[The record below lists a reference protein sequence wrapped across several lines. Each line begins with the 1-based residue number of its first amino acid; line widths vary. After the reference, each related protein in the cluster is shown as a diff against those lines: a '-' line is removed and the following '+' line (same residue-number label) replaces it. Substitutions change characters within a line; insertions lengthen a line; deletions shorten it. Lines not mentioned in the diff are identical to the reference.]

1 MNLEKLNE
9 ERLNK
14 LETQLIKNS
23 CMDLILFNI
32 INSINELPKSGL
44 DNDHLRDLNTLRN
57 NSHLSPREKEI
68 CLKYIKIIID
78 RNKKDN

>member
-1 MNLEKLNE
+1 MNIEKLNN
-9 ERLNK
+9 ERLDK
-14 LETQLIKNS
+14 LEIQLIKNH

-57 NSHLSPREKEI
+57 NSHISPREKEI
-68 CLKYIKIIID
+68 CLKYIKIVID
-78 RNKKDN
+78 RNLKG

>member
-1 MNLEKLNE
+1 MNIEKLTN
-9 ERLNK
+9 ERLDK
-14 LETQLIKNS
+14 LEIQLIKNH

-57 NSHLSPREKEI
+57 NSHISPREKEI
-68 CLKYIKIIID
+68 CLKYIKIVID
-78 RNKKDN
+78 RNLKG

>member
-1 MNLEKLNE
+1 MNLEKLTN
-9 ERLNK
+9 ERLDK
-14 LETQLIKNS
+14 LEIQLIKNS

-32 INSINELPKSGL
+32 INSINDLPKSGL

-68 CLKYIKIIID
+68 CLKYIKIVID
-78 RNKKDN
+78 RNLKG

>member
-1 MNLEKLNE
+1 MKIEKLTDE
-9 ERLNK
+9 K
-14 LETQLIKNS
+14 LTELENQLIKNF

-78 RNKKDN
+78 RNIKG

>member
-1 MNLEKLNE
+1 MNIEKLTN
-9 ERLNK
+9 ERLDK
-14 LETQLIKNS
+14 LETQLIKNH

-57 NSHLSPREKEI
+57 NSHISPREKEI
-68 CLKYIKIIID
+68 CLKYIKIVID
-78 RNKKDN
+78 RNLKG